1 MKRVLL
7 ALALLLL
14 ALQTCT
20 PRSQP
25 ATRPPTPAAT
35 LRATTAAVT
44 PQASPVPA
52 SALWFLTRGGP
63 KADLATGVAV
73 DSTGDVY
80 LGAHQQAVGE
90 LFTDMAIYK
99 FTPDGQELWQTHWGG
114 KWQEK
119 AFVVAIGPP
128 LVYVGGLSHRA
139 VGLQEADM
147 AIVALDMQDG
157 HLAWEFRWGQPWGYQ
172 EVDGLVVDGDDLYA
186 SGWTTGEQTSND
198 VAILKLDRMTGR
210 LLWVKTWGGSGYDTA
225 DGQMVVDG
233 DTIYVCGRIDGKNY
247 ALGGHAYVAKFSKTS
262 GDYLTHKTWGGALM
276 EDALGMTSDG
286 TYLYVVGLTLSH
298 GKGRQIFLLK
308 YDKQPNLLWDRLW
321 GGPKGEAARAIAV
334 DGRGNILIA
343 GHTDSYGNGANDV
356 VLLKCSP
363 DGKLNWSRTW
373 GGPAGD
379 TVGGLAIDG
388 AWAYT
393 AGETLSFGAQQNDAL
408 LIKAD
413 ARTGQFPLET
423 Q

>member
-1 MKRVLL
+1 
-7 ALALLLL
+7 
-14 ALQTCT
+14 
-20 PRSQP
+20 
-25 ATRPPTPAAT
+25 
-35 LRATTAAVT
+35 
-44 PQASPVPA
+44 VPDA
-52 SALWFLTRGGP
+52 ALWFLTRGGP

-90 LFTDMAIYK
+90 LFTDMVIYK
-99 FTPDGQELWQTHWGG
+99 FTPDGKELWQTHWGG

-119 AFVVAIGPP
+119 AFVVAVGPP

-139 VGLQEADM
+139 AGLQEADM

-157 HLAWEFRWGQPWGYQ
+157 HLVWEFRWGQPWGYQ

-186 SGWTTGEQTSND
+186 SGWTTGEKTSND
-198 VAILKLDRMTGR
+198 VAILKLDKTTGK
-210 LLWVKTWGGSGYDTA
+210 LLWVKTWGGPGYDTA
-225 DGQMVVDG
+225 DGQMVVDR
-233 DTIYVCGRIDGKNY
+233 DTIYVCGRIDGRNY
-247 ALGGHAYVAKFSKTS
+247 ALGGHAYVAKFSKAS

-298 GKGRQIFLLK
+298 GQGGQIFLLK
-308 YDKQPNLLWDRLW
+308 YDKRLGLLWERLW
-321 GGPKGEAARAIAV
+321 GGRKGESARAITV
-334 DGRGNILIA
+334 DGIGNILIA

-356 VLLKCSP
+356 VLLQYSP
-363 DGKLNWSRTW
+363 DGTLNWSHTW
-373 GGPAGD
+373 GGPAND

-388 AWAYT
+388 AWAYM
-393 AGETLSFGAQQNDAL
+393 AGETFGFGAQQNDAL
-408 LIKAD
+408 LIKGD
-413 ARTGQFPLET
+413 ARIGQFPPET